1 MINVEWVPTFNSFH
15 ILETICQICNQTIC
29 TCTYNNDNMVEPETS
44 AHSRNNEQIIGS
56 PTSNE
61 NSFLF
66 SPIQS
71 QTNDNSIQF
80 ESSRSDFTFTNST

>member
-1 MINVEWVPTFNSFH
+1 
-15 ILETICQICNQTIC
+15 
-29 TCTYNNDNMVEPETS
+29 MVEPETS